1 MLAWAVS
8 LHLEGTGP
16 RAPPRS
22 RGTRGAWCLGVLLPD
37 DLLMP
42 EAWPA
47 PAPARV
53 ELVETHVSWVLRGD
67 REVFKVKK
75 PVSLGFLDFRSPE
88 RRRLA
93 CEDEVR
99 LNARLA
105 KDVYLGVV
113 PVTERADGTASLGAG
128 GGSVV
133 DWAVRM
139 RRLGD
144 ADRADLLLARGALE
158 KSHLD
163 RVADAIAS
171 FHAAGAVPVE
181 VAERWASPEAIAS
194 NVRENFA
201 QTRGVEPELVPAH
214 EASEVERAQL
224 AFIDRSG
231 LLFQARLAQGFVRDG
246 HGDLRLEHLYF
257 EDAGL
262 SVIDC
267 IEFDARYRIAD
278 TCSDV
283 AFLSMDLAAHGRVDL
298 AERLLAR
305 YARASDDY
313 GLYAL
318 VDFYEGYRA
327 WVRAKVSAILAHEAG
342 VGEAARLRAVADARR
357 HFALALACSR
367 TSVVPPV
374 LVCVGGLIASGKSTV
389 AEALADELSCPIVD
403 ADRTRKHLLGVPESR
418 HLNDPA
424 WHGAYAEETT
434 ERVYEELVRRAGVVL
449 ASGRPVVVDASFR
462 SRALRQGVRA
472 LAATRGVAFLF
483 VECRAPLDE
492 CRRRVAARREGPSDG
507 RLEIFDDFARRF
519 EGVDELAAPEHL
531 VLDTTRPSEES
542 IAAFRQHVATWPR
555 GLTA

>member
-1 MLAWAVS
+1 MLAWTRRISAS
-8 LHLEGTGP
+8 NASGDP
-16 RAPPRS
+16 RSAS
-22 RGTRGAWCLGVLLPD
+22 RGTHGASCLGVALPD
-37 DLLMP
+37 DLLRP
-42 EAWPA
+42 EAWPS
-47 PAPARV
+47 PAPSGV
-53 ELVETHVSWVLRGD
+53 ELVETHVSWVLLGD
-67 REVFKVKK
+67 RHVYKVKK
-75 PVSLGFLDFRSPE
+75 PVSLGFLDFGTLA
-88 RRRLA
+88 RRHQA

-113 PVTERADGTASLGAG
+113 PVTERADGTASLAG
-128 GGSVV
+128 GEGPVI

-144 ADRADLLLARGALE
+144 ADRGDLLLARGALE
-158 KSHLD
+158 GRHLD

-171 FHAAGAVPVE
+171 FHAAAAVPVE
-181 VAERWASPEAIAS
+181 VAERWASPEAVAR

-201 QTRGVEPELVPAH
+201 QTRGVEPELVPER
-214 EASEVERAQL
+214 EAREVEGAQL
-224 AFIDRSG
+224 AFIDQGG

-298 AERLLAR
+298 AERFLAR

-313 GLYAL
+313 GIYAL

-367 TSVVPPV
+367 SSVVPPT

-418 HLNDPA
+418 RLNDPA
-424 WHGAYAEETT
+424 WHGAYTEETT
-434 ERVYEELVRRAGVVL
+434 ERVYEELVRRADVVL

-462 SRALRQGVRA
+462 SRALRGRVRA
-472 LAATRGVAFLF
+472 LAAARGVPFFF

-519 EGVDELAAPEHL
+519 EGVEELAAPEHL
-531 VLDTTRPSEES
+531 ALDTTRPSQES
-542 IAAFRQHVATWPR
+542 IAAFREHVATWPR